1 LTLRVCD
8 NGCGFDVAYQT
19 EDVSGQLG
27 LISMKE
33 RAAELGGR
41 LRVAVGSTGGTEVE
55 LVVPAAF
62 RPAEA

>member
-1 LTLRVCD
+1 MCD
-8 NGCGFDVAYQT
+8 DGCGFDVAYQA
-19 EDVSGQLG
+19 EDVGGQLG

-41 LRVAVGSTGGTEVE
+41 LRVAVGSAGGTEVE